1 MKIKIVLI
9 IFLGSINF
17 DHAQTVTIGKQVW
30 MTKNLDVDKFA
41 NGDDIT
47 EAKTEEEWEKA
58 IQEERPAWCYFNN
71 KPRKG
76 KKYGKIY
83 NWYAV
88 IDSRGLAEEGWRI
101 PNDEDWKILTKT
113 LSKDERHAT
122 NDEGNTKKIDYP
134 QTQRGKVVLTN
145 SFVTNKNTGFT
156 KRMCCWWS
164 LSENKTYYMRST
176 SYFKNGNVYR
186 LADNGLG
193 AYTIRCIKD

>member
-9 IFLGSINF
+9 MFLGVFNF
-17 DHAQTVTIGKQVW
+17 NHSQTVTIGTQVW
-30 MTKNLDVDKFA
+30 MTKNLNVEKFA

-47 EAKTEEEWEKA
+47 EVKTQEEWEKA

-71 KPRKG
+71 NPRKG

-101 PNDEDWKILTKT
+101 PNDEDWKILTET
-113 LSKDERHAT
+113 LSKDERQGT
-122 NDEGNTKKIDYP
+122 TDKGSTKKIDYP
-134 QTQRGKVVLTN
+134 QTQRAKVVFSN
-145 SFVTNKNTGFT
+145 SFVSIKSTGFR
-156 KRMCCWWS
+156 KRMCIWWS
-164 LSENKTYYMRST
+164 LSEHKTYSMRST
-176 SYFKNGNVYR
+176 SNFKNGNVYR